1 MPRKRIHPTDAIK
14 QWAYRQR
21 VKARI
26 QALEDAA
33 HRIHTSLIAHP
44 LAGHD
49 PIETLQN
56 LATYLELGRT
66 LPQTTRALLESI
78 QHHLQ
83 QQNQLIRDITQIIN
97 KEDTQQ

>member
-1 MPRKRIHPTDAIK
+1 MPRPRIHPTQALK

-21 VKARI
+21 IKARI

-33 HRIHTSLIAHP
+33 ARIHASLIHHP

-56 LATYLELGRT
+56 LADYLATGKA
-66 LPQTTRALLESI
+66 LPQTTRSLLDSI
-78 QHHLQ
+78 RHQLA
-83 QQNQLIRDITQIIN
+83 QQNALIADIQAQIN
-97 KEDTQQ
+97 QEEQQ

>member
-1 MPRKRIHPTDAIK
+1 MPRERIHPTQALK

-33 HRIHTSLIAHP
+33 ARIHATLQHHP

-49 PIETLQN
+49 PLETLQN
-56 LATYLELGRT
+56 LAHYLATGKA
-66 LPQTTRALLESI
+66 LPQTTRALLDSI
-78 QHHLQ
+78 HHHLA
-83 QQNQLIRDITQIIN
+83 QQNQLIADIQTMIQ
-97 KEDTQQ
+97 EETQQ